1 MVTGVSDDRL
11 LSGLDTAQREAVTT
25 TAMPLAVVAAAGAG
39 KTRVLTRRIAHRVRE
54 GTADARHVLALTFTR
69 DAAAELQR
77 RLRAL
82 ELPGTVEAG
91 TFHSI
96 ALRLLRDRAEHKH
109 QPTPQVADDRLR
121 LVRECVTQL
130 RLQCDTYGAMADL
143 DWARARMVEPSQFR
157 SACRAERRRCAVPA
171 DRFSELTDAY
181 SALKRRRGVL
191 DFDDLLAGVLH
202 AMRTDA
208 PWADAVRWRYR
219 HFFVDEA
226 QDMNPLQLAVLEAL
240 RDGRP
245 DLCLVGDPR
254 QAIYGWNGADHST
267 LANVEQ
273 RFPGVT
279 VIRLGTNHR
288 CSPEIVRAGAAA
300 LGASG
305 QTDTT
310 GSSLPGGRPVTTAGL
325 ADEHAEAAHVTRHVR
340 DLLLNTP
347 AHDIAV
353 LARTND
359 QVSLLR
365 RALES
370 SGVDTQSSA
379 ATPLQAA
386 LREAFGCTSR
396 ERLADWVERTHLDGD
411 PDAQRV
417 ASEADRFLSSSVTGS
432 FRTWVDERTPFDRL
446 EVQPDGHAVSVLTF
460 HAAKGREWSAVVVA
474 GVDDAMV
481 PHSSASTPAQL
492 HEEAR
497 LFYVAIT
504 RAEHHLHLTHP
515 LSRAGRPTTPSRW
528 LAAVQ
533 ATIDQS
539 PAVAPPPRP
548 APPADPLLQL
558 RAWRS
563 AVARSAG
570 LSEQAICSDRVLRTL
585 LLDRPADTRAL
596 AQRLGITE
604 TAAARLRPLPA

>member
-39 KTRVLTRRIAHRVRE
+39 KTRVLTRRIAYRVRE

-69 DAAAELQR
+69 DAASELHR

-82 ELPGTVEAG
+82 DLRETVEAG
-91 TFHSI
+91 TFHSV
-96 ALRLLRDRAEHKH
+96 ALRLLRDRAEAKH
-109 QPTPQVADDRLR
+109 QPAPQVADDRLR

-130 RLQCDTYGAMADL
+130 RLQCDPWGAMADI
-143 DWARARMVEPSQFR
+143 DWARARMVEPVHFAT
-157 SACRAERRRCAVPA
+157 ACRSERRRSAVSA
-171 DRFSELTDAY
+171 NRFAELTDAY
-181 SALKRRRGVL
+181 TALKRRRGVL

-202 AMRTDA
+202 AIRTDA
-208 PWADAVRWRYR
+208 SWADAVRWRYR

-226 QDMNPLQLAVLEAL
+226 QDMNPLQLAVLEAM

-254 QAIYGWNGADHST
+254 QAIYGWNGADHTT
-267 LANVEQ
+267 LEHVEQ

-279 VIRLGTNHR
+279 VVRLATNHR

-300 LGASG
+300 LIASG
-305 QTDTT
+305 QSDTT
-310 GSSLPGGRPVTTAGL
+310 DSSMPGARPITTASLG
-325 ADEHAEAAHVTRHVR
+325 DEHHEATHVAHHVR
-340 DLLLNTP
+340 DLLLNMP

-353 LARTND
+353 LARTNE
-359 QVSLLR
+359 QVGLLR
-365 RALES
+365 NALEAA
-370 SGVDTQSSA
+370 GVSTRTSA

-386 LREAFGCTSR
+386 LREAFRCTSR
-396 ERLADWVERTHLDGD
+396 ERLADWVEHTYLEGD
-411 PDAQRV
+411 PDSQRV
-417 ASEADRFLSSSVTGS
+417 AGEADRYLSSSATGS
-432 FRTWVDERTPFDRL
+432 FRTWVDTRNPFDHL
-446 EVQPDGHAVSVLTF
+446 ELQPDPEGVSVLTF
-460 HAAKGREWSAVVVA
+460 HSAKGREWAAVVVA

-481 PHSSASTPAQL
+481 PHSSAVSAAQL

-504 RAEHHLHLTHP
+504 RAEQHLHLTHP
-515 LSRAGRPTTPSRW
+515 ISRGGRPTAPSRW
-528 LAAVQ
+528 LAAVE
-533 ATIDQS
+533 ATVDRS

-548 APPADPLLQL
+548 SAPADPLQPL
-558 RAWRS
+558 REWRA

-570 LSEQAICSDRVLRTL
+570 LSEHAICSDRVLRS
-585 LLDRPADTRAL
+585 LLDQPPGDTRSL
-596 AQRLGITE
+596 ANRLGITE
-604 TAAARLRPLPA
+604 TAAARLRPLPV

>member
-1 MVTGVSDDRL
+1 MTGVSDDPL

-39 KTRVLTRRIAHRVRE
+39 KTRVLTRRIAHRVRQ
-54 GTADARHVLALTFTR
+54 GSADARHVLALTFTR

-82 ELPGTVEAG
+82 ELHEPIDAG

-96 ALRLLRDRAEHKH
+96 ALRLLRDRAELKL
-109 QPTPQVADDRLR
+109 QPAPQVADDRLR

-130 RLQCDTYGAMADL
+130 RLQVDPYAAMTDI
-143 DWARARMVEPSQFR
+143 DWARARLVEPVHFQA
-157 SACRAERRRCAVPA
+157 ACRAERRRSAVPGP
-171 DRFSELTDAY
+171 RFPELLEAY
-181 SALKRRRGVL
+181 TALKRRRGVL
-191 DFDDLLAGVLH
+191 DFDDMLTGVLH
-202 AMRTDA
+202 GMRTDPA
-208 PWADAVRWRYR
+208 WADAVRWRYR

-240 RDGRP
+240 RDNRP

-254 QAIYGWNGADHST
+254 QAIYGWNGADHT
-267 LANVEQ
+267 ALAEVER

-288 CSPEIVRAGAAA
+288 CSPEIVRAGSAA
-300 LGASG
+300 LVASG

-310 GSSLPGGRPVTTAGL
+310 ESSLPGARPVTTAAL
-325 ADEHAEAAHVTRHVR
+325 ADEHAEAAHVARHVR
-340 DLLLNTP
+340 DLLLNVP

-359 QVSLLR
+359 QVGLLQR
-365 RALES
+365 GLEAA
-370 SGVDTQSSA
+370 GVSTQTSA

-386 LREAFGCTSR
+386 LFEAFRCTSR
-396 ERLADWVERTHLDGD
+396 ERLALWVEHTYLEGD
-411 PDAQRV
+411 TDAQRV
-417 ASEADRFLSSSVTGS
+417 AGEADRYLSSPATGS
-432 FRTWVDERTPFDRL
+432 FRAWVETRNPFDHL
-446 EVQPDGHAVSVLTF
+446 ELHADDRAVSVLTF
-460 HAAKGREWSAVVVA
+460 HTAKGREWAAVVVA

-481 PHSSASTPAQL
+481 PHSSASSAGQL

-504 RAEHHLHLTHP
+504 RAEQHLHLTHP
-515 LSRAGRPTTPSRW
+515 LSRNGRPTSASRW
-528 LAAVQ
+528 LAAVE
-533 ATIDQS
+533 ATIDRS

-548 APPADPLLQL
+548 APPADPLQAL
-558 RAWRS
+558 RDWRA

-570 LSEQAICSDRVLRTL
+570 LSEQAICSDRVLRSL
-585 LLDRPADTRAL
+585 LEDRPTDTGTL
-596 AQRLGITE
+596 AARLGITE
-604 TAAARLRPLPA
+604 TAAERLRPLPA